1 MKQLMYFATMAATAF
16 LLLGGAF
23 GFTMYAEGLG
33 YSAHETSKTPYPA
46 AETIAGLTDSDS
58 LRHVCSAMAV
68 SFDRQTEA
76 LKMHERL
83 YRDRS
88 RQDHQELIGIALL
101 AAGVCGYVAFRTY
114 RLSKQ

>member
-1 MKQLMYFATMAATAF
+1 
-16 LLLGGAF
+16 
-23 GFTMYAEGLG
+23 
-33 YSAHETSKTPYPA
+33 
-46 AETIAGLTDSDS
+46 
-58 LRHVCSAMAV
+58 MAV

-83 YRDRS
+83 YRDRF